1 VIKRFALKTLLL
13 LPVPLMVLAFNWF
26 VDPVHLRDS
35 AKYEAGI
42 ARLILQ
48 GSNVTNIYNPNE
60 GAYQEFFIGGL
71 HSRKDVLVLGSSRS
85 KLIRSDLFPGMSFYN
100 NSVSGAGLFD
110 YLALYQMYRQ
120 KNLLPSIVVL
130 EMSPWILMH
139 NHASN
144 WTELNAHRR
153 ELQDQALSPTPWP
166 VRQIQSNDAAKLK
179 FSDFLSLGY
188 FQTSFYTWLGHRVD
202 TTKAGTTY
210 RPWDGSTPPQ
220 GETLLADGS
229 AIYPERVQDADAR
242 EQVLARAIEYGARPI
257 SIPDAMDATNEQ
269 ILNHFLD
276 QLSAD
281 GVRVILYLPPYHP
294 RSFAIMTV
302 SPHDRIILDEEVYF
316 RNLARQRGLTLVGSY
331 DPGILSLDETCFYDE
346 MHPTEDAV
354 RQIFQGHVA
363 GLPVPVVAAATRPD
377 RIEMR
382 AVQNKNGL
390 ETVDSQPF
398 FWIGNG
404 ESILD
409 IRSSRD
415 GIAQLKFRAEPGPSL
430 PQTSERSV
438 LLSIAGGYSTLI
450 KVEQEMDVKVL
461 FPVQKGINY
470 VHLNPLDKP
479 AQLEGPPDNQ
489 RPLLLGVLGIEV
501 SLMPPG
507 APLPDM
513 GEIPFTFANGW
524 YQVEHTGPD
533 WLCWNDGRSVIV
545 VHTDQD
551 GFVLLTGQVISIQ
564 RPNVVDVL
572 VNGVPLTTIN
582 LDWTQ
587 WEFRSFPPIRIPLRA
602 GDNRVEFISHE
613 RAVTIPPDKRLRAI
627 ALQNLRLKLV
637 RP

>member
-1 VIKRFALKTLLL
+1 MKRFAFKILLL
-13 LPVPLMVLAFNWF
+13 LPMPLMVLAFNWF
-26 VDPVHLRDS
+26 VDPVHLRDA
-35 AKYEAGI
+35 AKYESGI

-48 GSNVTNIYNPNE
+48 GDNVTNIYNPNE
-60 GAYQEFFIGGL
+60 GAYQEFFISGL
-71 HSRKDVLVLGSSRS
+71 QTRKDVLVLGSSRS
-85 KLIRSDLFPGMSFYN
+85 KLIRADLFPGMSFYN
-100 NSVSGAGLFD
+100 NSVSGAGLVD

-120 KNLLPSIVVL
+120 KHLLPSVVVL
-130 EMSPWILMH
+130 ELSPWILMH
-139 NHASN
+139 DHASM

-153 ELQDQALSPTPWP
+153 ELRDQALTPAPWP
-166 VRQIQSNDAAKLK
+166 VRPIQTNDAAKLK
-179 FSDFLSLGY
+179 ISDFLSLGY
-188 FQTSFYTWLGHRVD
+188 FQTSFYTWLGHRVE
-202 TTKAGTTY
+202 TTNGGATY
-210 RPWDGSTPPQ
+210 RPWDGSTSPQ

-242 EQVLARAIEYGARPI
+242 EQVLARAIEYGAKPI
-257 SIPDAMDATNEQ
+257 SIPDAMDPTNEE
-269 ILNHFLD
+269 ILDHLLD
-276 QLSAD
+276 QFAAD
-281 GVRVILYLPPYHP
+281 GVRVILYIPPYHP
-294 RSFAIMTV
+294 RSFAIMTA
-302 SPHDRIILDEEVYF
+302 SPHDRIILDEEIYF
-316 RNLARQRGLTLVGSY
+316 RDLAQRRGLTLVGSY
-331 DPGILSLDETCFYDE
+331 NPTALGLDETCFYDE

-354 RQIFQGHVA
+354 RQIFLGHVA
-363 GLPVPVVAAATRPD
+363 GLPAPVAAATQPD

-390 ETVDSQPF
+390 ETVDNQPF

-415 GIAQLKFRAEPGPSL
+415 GVAQIKFHAEPGPSL

-450 KVEQEMDVKVL
+450 KVEQETDVQVV

-470 VHLNPLDKP
+470 VHLNPLDK
-479 AQLEGPPDNQ
+479 ATQLQGPPDNQ

-513 GEIPFTFANGW
+513 REIPFTFANGW

-533 WLCWNDGRSVIV
+533 WLCWNDGRSAIV
-545 VHTDQD
+545 VNADQD
-551 GFVLLTGQVISIQ
+551 SFALLTGQMISIQ
-564 RPNVVDVL
+564 RPNTVDVL

-582 LDWTQ
+582 LDWTE
-587 WEFRSFPPIRIPLRA
+587 WEFRSFAPIRIALRA

-627 ALQNLRLKLV
+627 AVQNLRLKLV